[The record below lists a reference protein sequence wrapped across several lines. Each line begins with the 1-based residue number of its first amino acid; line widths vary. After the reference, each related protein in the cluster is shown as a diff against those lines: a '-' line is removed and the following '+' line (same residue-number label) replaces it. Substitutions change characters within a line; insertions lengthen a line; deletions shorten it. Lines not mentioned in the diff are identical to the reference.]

1 MHSMNWE
8 LIKIFLAVH
17 RNGSATAAA
26 KSLKI
31 NHATVIRR
39 LAQLEQNLQ
48 LRLFDHLQT
57 GYRITDVG
65 RALLDDGLKMEAAAV
80 SFERKAQS
88 RGDQAGGVLKVS
100 MPETAFVDLS
110 AALKGFHQ
118 RYPQIELQLLSTAKI
133 SNMARLE
140 ADVVIRLTNEPP
152 VLLVGKQVQTVG
164 FGAYAHRD
172 YIGQFDDAPTAEQ
185 CGWILWSGS
194 EASPMPEVNQPVRL
208 LQQVLPALRLTLTSN
223 SMAEII
229 TVVRAAMGVGL
240 LSHQVAAEYPEL
252 VALPF
257 DNIVARAGLDS
268 AGLWLLTHQDLR
280 DSERVMAF
288 IRFFSEQLSSQ

>member
-1 MHSMNWE
+1 MHNMNWQ

-26 KSLKI
+26 KALKI

-39 LAQLEQNLQ
+39 LAQLEQDLQ
-48 LRLFDHLQT
+48 VRLFDHLQT
-57 GYRITDVG
+57 GYRITDIG
-65 RALLDDGLKMEAAAV
+65 RLLLADGIKMEEAAA

-88 RGDQAGGVLKVS
+88 RGDQAAGVLKVS
-100 MPETAFVDLS
+100 MPETAFVDMS
-110 AALKGFHQ
+110 VALKGFNQ
-118 RYPQIELQLLSTAKI
+118 RYPQIELRLLSTARI

-172 YIGQFDDAPTAEQ
+172 YVGQFNGLPSAEQ

-194 EASPMPEVNQPVRL
+194 DASPMPEVNQPVRL
-208 LQQVLPALRLTLTSN
+208 LQQVLPQLRLTLTSN
-223 SMAEII
+223 SMAEIL
-229 TVVRAAMGVGL
+229 TTVRAAMGVGL
-240 LSHQVAAEYPEL
+240 IAHQVAAEYPEL
-252 VALPF
+252 VAMPF
-257 DNIVARAGLDS
+257 GELVAEAGLDS
-268 AGLWLLTHQDLR
+268 AGLWLLTHRDLR
-280 DSERVMAF
+280 ESERVMTF
-288 IRFFSEQLSSQ
+288 IRFFSDQLS